1 MIVLQSA
8 VNKTTFQVLHTALMV
23 IKMQPSLGCA
33 KSSAAYDQSLRLLV
47 SGLETER
54 RMLRM

>member
-8 VNKTTFQVLHTALMV
+8 VNKTTFEVLHTALMV
-23 IKMQPSLGCA
+23 TKMQLKHGCA
-33 KSSAAYDQSLRLLV
+33 KSSAAYDPSLSL
-47 SGLETER
+47 GF